1 MSLRE
6 NPGTAISGGAHVV
19 LLLAALISFSRAPRF
34 DDASESV
41 PVEMVSDQEFNQIM
55 KGEKTAQQKA
65 KPQQRVEKLADLAE
79 TKPVSPLPE
88 AKTDVATPPPQAKR
102 EQDPGRDE
110 TKDIPTPPERSAI
123 APPPRPV
130 EEPVKSAP
138 KPEPVKP
145 AAAAPAPVKPPPPD
159 SAEAIEPKAAPSP
172 KVPPKIEAKDQPA
185 TEPKPVERPKKLE
198 PKFKPD
204 EVAKLLD
211 QTKPKDPPP
220 KPTPKP
226 KSGDEA
232 ADPIDKFDVGDI
244 SKFLN
249 KDAPQRKA
257 ATGSE
262 LQQVASLGS
271 PTASAA
277 KMSPSLW
284 GQLDGLLQ
292 EQYKRCWNYVGL
304 GGLKYVPE
312 IHVQYA
318 EDGALI
324 GQPSLLNPPSD
335 PALRGLAESAVRAV
349 RRCNPL
355 RIPVQF
361 QPYYDQWKGRIVR
374 FDPEDML

>member
-6 NPGTAISGGAHVV
+6 NPGTAISGGAHVA

-34 DDASESV
+34 DDANESV

-88 AKTDVATPPPQAKR
+88 AKTDIPTPPPQAKR

-130 EEPVKSAP
+130 EEPVKPAP

-145 AAAAPAPVKPPPPD
+145 VAAAPAPVKPPPPD
-159 SAEAIEPKAAPSP
+159 SAEAIEPKPAPSP
-172 KVPPKIEAKDQPA
+172 KVPPKIEAKEQPA
-185 TEPKPVERPKKLE
+185 TEPKPVERPKKPE

-211 QTKPKDPPP
+211 QTKPKDPLP

-232 ADPIDKFDVGDI
+232 ADPIDKFDVGGI

-257 ATGSE
+257 ATGAE

-304 GGLKYVPE
+304 GGQKYVPE

-355 RIPVQF
+355 RIPAQF

>member
-6 NPGTAISGGAHVV
+6 NPGTAISGGAHVM
-19 LLLAALISFSRAPRF
+19 LLVAALISFSRTPKF

-55 KGEKTAQQKA
+55 KGEKTAPQQAKPRQKA
-65 KPQQRVEKLADLAE
+65 EKLAEIAE
-79 TKPVSPLPE
+79 TKPVSALPE
-88 AKTDVATPPPQAKR
+88 AKTDTPTPPPQAKR
-102 EQDPGRDE
+102 QQDPGRDE
-110 TKDIPTPPERSAI
+110 AKDVPTPPERSA
-123 APPPRPV
+123 AAAQPV
-130 EEPVKSAP
+130 EEAVKPAP
-138 KPEPVKP
+138 KPEPAKP
-145 AAAAPAPVKPPPPD
+145 VAVVRAPVKLPD
-159 SAEAIEPKAAPSP
+159 SADAVEPKPPISP
-172 KVPPKIEAKDQPA
+172 KIDPKLETKQAA
-185 TEPKPVERPKKLE
+185 TEPKPVERPKKAE

-204 EVAKLLD
+204 QVAKLLD
-211 QTKPKDPPP
+211 ENKQKDQPP

-232 ADPIDKFDVGDI
+232 ADPIDKFDPGDI
-244 SKFLN
+244 SKFLS
-249 KDAPQRKA
+249 KDTPQRKA
-257 ATGSE
+257 ATGAE
-262 LQQVASLGS
+262 LQQLASLGS

-304 GGLKYVPE
+304 GGQKYVPE

-318 EDGALI
+318 EDGSLV
-324 GQPSLLNPPSD
+324 GQPSLMNPPSD
-335 PALRGLAESAVRAV
+335 PNMRGLAESAVRAV

-355 RIPVQF
+355 RIPAQF
-361 QPYYDQWKGRIVR
+361 QPFYDQWKGRIVR